1 MMGIISLRRGIIIF
15 LAVVFALFFPVYKTM
30 GEQQIFPC
38 TKENAYQVIV
48 ENDFSLLIC
57 SFGSP
62 PEKKKGGW
70 WYANGIS
77 FHKIPKTKGKSKHEF
92 LFQVDEF
99 DNAVD
104 YYYKDKTLNIISY
117 ADALP
122 SFKLKPFLKEVI
134 TLSGTDA
141 KRTYTVL
148 LDVKKYTKEDIA
160 AALSLL
166 NMREGKYMSQYQ
178 EKHGNY
184 PLSEALYKLRDY
196 AVQYPEYIAKELA
209 PLRSTWWCDGEMAE
223 TLSEIENQVKIF
235 KKIKSNQ
242 H

>member
-1 MMGIISLRRGIIIF
+1 MNIGRCVIIF
-15 LAVVFALFFPVYKTM
+15 LAVALTSVFPAYETT
-30 GEQQIFPC
+30 GEQQLYPC
-38 TKENAYQVIV
+38 TKENAYQAID
-48 ENDFSLLIC
+48 EKDFSLLIC

-70 WYANGIS
+70 WNANGIS
-77 FHKIPKTKGKSKHEF
+77 FHKILKTEGKSKQEF

-122 SFKLKPFLKEVI
+122 GFKLKPFLKEVI
-134 TLSGTDA
+134 TLSGSDS
-141 KRTYTVL
+141 KRAYTVMI
-148 LDVKKYTKEDIA
+148 DAKKYTNDDIA

-166 NMREGKYMSQYQ
+166 NMSEGNYTAQYR

-196 AVQYPEYIAKELA
+196 AVQNPEYIAKKLTR
-209 PLRSTWWCDGEMAE
+209 LRSTWWRDGEMAE
-223 TLSEIENQVKIF
+223 TLFEIEDQVKIF
-235 KKIKSNQ
+235 KKIKPKSN
-242 H
+242 